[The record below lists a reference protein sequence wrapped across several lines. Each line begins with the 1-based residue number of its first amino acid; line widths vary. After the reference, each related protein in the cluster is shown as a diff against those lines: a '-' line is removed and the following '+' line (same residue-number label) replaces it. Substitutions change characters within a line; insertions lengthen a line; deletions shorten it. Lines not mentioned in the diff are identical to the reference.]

1 MRRPERSC
9 WRKADAFAAVAAV
22 FRRKNKL
29 LHYSIV
35 VALGPAIV
43 APGLQKHQLFGRLR
57 GFLFRLVEIRP
68 IRMQLVS
75 PVLSHEHT
83 AAGVDGKAFGVAY
96 PRSVAFGR
104 RKRLVRFVR
113 VVTPDAA
120 AGHKFGARVCAGR
133 FQLPIL

>member
-1 MRRPERSC
+1 MEGDEDAVMIAGGKLILVVERHSVRPPMGGKCGGRSDLAGA
-9 WRKADAFAAVAAV
+9 RANAFAAVAAV

-68 IRMQLVS
+68 ICMQLVS
-75 PVLSHEHT
+75 PVL
-83 AAGVDGKAFGVAY
+83 
-96 PRSVAFGR
+96 
-104 RKRLVRFVR
+104 
-113 VVTPDAA
+113 
-120 AGHKFGARVCAGR
+120 
-133 FQLPIL
+133 